1 MSTYILAFRN
11 DPTRAPTPEQE
22 QLWVDWFAELGE
34 RVTDFGNR
42 MGQAVMLGDNPAAPD
57 RLSGY
62 VAVEADD
69 LDSAVKLASGC
80 PGLTYGGRVEVGEPV
95 PMS

>member
-1 MSTYILAFRN
+1 MSTYILTFRN
-11 DPTRAPTPEQE
+11 DPARTPTPEQE
-22 QLWVDWFAELGE
+22 KLWADWFAELGE

-42 MGQAVMLGDNPAAPD
+42 VGRAVMVGDDPAAPD
-57 RLSGY
+57 QLSGY